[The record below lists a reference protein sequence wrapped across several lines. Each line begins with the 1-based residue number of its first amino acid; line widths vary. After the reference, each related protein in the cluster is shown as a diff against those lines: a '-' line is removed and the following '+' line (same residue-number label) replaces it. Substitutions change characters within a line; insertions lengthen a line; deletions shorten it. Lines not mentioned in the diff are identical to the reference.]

1 MSLLLTL
8 SLLSSL
14 LCCVYLQTEVLANN
28 QTRLGHDWIRFT
40 NAAIDLEGTEV
51 FTPKE
56 LVMVDNIRYMGQID
70 YLISFVNKHDKR

>member
-1 MSLLLTL
+1 M
-8 SLLSSL
+8 
-14 LCCVYLQTEVLANN
+14 LANN
-28 QTRLGHDWIRFT
+28 QTRLGHDWVRFV
-40 NAAIDLEGTEV
+40 NAALDVNGEV